1 MRVNI
6 HKSNLFLVIEK
17 VEDEVLNGLVEVL
30 IELEQQPIAFLH

>member
-6 HKSNLFLVIEK
+6 HKRNLFLVIEK